1 MIDVNQ
7 LRRGVTFE
15 MDSAL
20 WQVLEYAHH
29 KPGRGSATIRIK
41 ARNLRTGAIV
51 ERTFTSGDRVEEIR
65 LDTRQTQFLYSDGDF
80 YHFMDVETFEQM
92 ILNSE
97 ALRDVLPFL
106 TEGMQVDVTEYE
118 GEALEVELPVTV
130 DMEVI
135 QAESA
140 VKGNTATG
148 ATKNVRLSTGMQVQ
162 VPLFVNVGDIIRL
175 DTRTGKYLARA

>member
-20 WQVLEYAHH
+20 WHVLEYAHH

-65 LDTRQTQFLYSDGDF
+65 LDTRQTQFLYSDGDL
-80 YHFMDVETFEQM
+80 YHFMDVETFDQM

-97 ALRDVLPFL
+97 ALDNVLPFL
-106 TEGMQVDVTEYE
+106 TEGMQVDVTEYD

-140 VKGNTATG
+140 VKGDTATG

-162 VPLFVNVGDIIRL
+162 VPLFVNVGDFIRL